1 MKRRALV
8 LTCGNPQRGDD
19 GVAEQVAKALLAGF
33 CDVDTKVRCAQ
44 QWLPEMAEAIS
55 EVGIVVFID
64 ASAELPPGEVHS
76 HSVQP
81 CATSPQS
88 FTHSMSPGTL
98 LALAKQLYGNAPG
111 SAYLVTIGGESFEL
125 SEELTETARHAIPL
139 ALDQVKALLSGV
151 SLPHPEAQ
159 PHPL

>member
-19 GVAEQVAKALLAGF
+19 AAAEHVAKALLAGL
-33 CDVDTKVRCAQ
+33 CDVNTKVRCAQ

-55 EVGIVVFID
+55 EVGLVVFVD
-64 ASAELPPGEVHS
+64 ASAKLQPGEVRTQALEPGAVS
-76 HSVQP
+76 
-81 CATSPQS
+81 TQS
-88 FTHSMSPGTL
+88 FTHSMNPGTL
-98 LALAKQLYGNAPG
+98 LALAKQLYGNAPV

-125 SEELTETARHAIPL
+125 SEHLTDTVRHAIPV

-151 SLPHPEAQ
+151 SVPHPGSAV
-159 PHPL
+159 

>member
-19 GVAEQVAKALLAGF
+19 GAAEHVAKALLAGF
-33 CDVDTKVRCAQ
+33 CDIDTNVRSSQ

-55 EVGIVVFID
+55 GVGLVIFVD
-64 ASAELPPGEVHS
+64 ASAELEPGKVRTQLLKPGA
-76 HSVQP
+76 V
-81 CATSPQS
+81 SPQS
-88 FTHSMSPGTL
+88 FTHSMNPEVL

-111 SAYLVTIGGESFEL
+111 SAYLVTIGGKSFEL
-125 SEELTETARHAIPL
+125 SEQLTDTVRHAIPI

-151 SLPHPEAQ
+151 SVPQPET
-159 PHPL
+159 HSHSE